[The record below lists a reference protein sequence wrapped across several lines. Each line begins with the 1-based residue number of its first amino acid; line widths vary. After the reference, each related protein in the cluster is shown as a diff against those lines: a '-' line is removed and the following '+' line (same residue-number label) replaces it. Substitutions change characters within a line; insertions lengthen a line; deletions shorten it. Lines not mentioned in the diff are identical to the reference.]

1 MADAHCR
8 IGRVHFKSGAQ
19 LHVLPPVISPE
30 QQTAT
35 DVFARLDRYVQV
47 TRDLYERDLAGFVLT
62 PWNHRAQFNC
72 FLITEGNS
80 LSRNTLPEFVAEAV
94 RRENGDVDT
103 RTLLENRGL

>member
-1 MADAHCR
+1 MVDAHCR

-35 DVFARLDRYVQV
+35 SVFAQLDKAVGW
-47 TRDLYERDLAGFVLT
+47 TRDLYERDLAGFVLI
-62 PWNHRAQFNC
+62 PWNHRPIFNC
-72 FLITEGNS
+72 FLITQGGPN
-80 LSRNTLPEFVAEAV
+80 RNTLPEFVAEAV
-94 RRENGDVDT
+94 RRENGEADM